1 MNYASLVIAIQDF
14 IESTE
19 TSFVANIPVFV
30 KAVEQRVY
38 NEVQLPTLRKNVTG
52 TVTSGNKYLSVPSD
66 FLSVFSLAIVNADGS
81 YTFLLNKDANFI
93 RECFPYPAVTGVPSH
108 YGMFDVDSFILGPTP
123 DDSYTAELQ
132 YFYYPE
138 SIVTAGTSWLG
149 DNYDTV
155 LLYGALVEANMY
167 IKGEQELTALYQSK
181 FDAALA
187 ALKLLGD
194 GKTRQDAYRSGQIRL
209 PVT

>member
-1 MNYASLVIAIQDF
+1 MNYASLVTAIQDF
-14 IESTE
+14 IESDE
-19 TSFVANIPVFV
+19 VSFVDNIPVFV

-38 NEVQLPTLRKNVTG
+38 NDVQLPTLRKNVTG
-52 TVTSGNKYLSVPSD
+52 AVTSGNKYLSVPSD
-66 FLSVFSLAIVNADGS
+66 FLSVFSLAIVNTDGS

-167 IKGEQELTALYQSK
+167 IKGEQEVTALYQSK